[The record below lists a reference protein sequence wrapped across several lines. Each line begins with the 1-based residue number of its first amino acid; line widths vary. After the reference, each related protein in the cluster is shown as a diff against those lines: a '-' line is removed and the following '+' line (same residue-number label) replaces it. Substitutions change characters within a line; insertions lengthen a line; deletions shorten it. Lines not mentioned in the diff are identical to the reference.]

1 MTCKLH
7 IKMLLIV
14 TKFRIH
20 VSSHICSTC
29 MSIWNRNLKGN
40 TAKMNNYFQHYE
52 LSCSSTK
59 PQGVN
64 QFRIVHVYICNMG
77 ACMFQMY
84 TWICR
89 MMYSFDKVFFYS
101 LKAFRV
107 EFGYISVAL
116 QKVNYTSLYIWLS
129 SLCYGH
135 PPSKKKKIGEDGC
148 VLLMIIML
156 LV

>member
-20 VSSHICSTC
+20 VSSHICNIC

-40 TAKMNNYFQHYE
+40 TAKMNNYFQHCE
-52 LSCSSTK
+52 LSCISTK

-116 QKVNYTSLYIWLS
+116 QKLITHHCIFGLVACVVATL
-129 SLCYGH
+129 
-135 PPSKKKKIGEDGC
+135 PQKKNKIGEDGC